1 LQRDEQQ
8 VLGQIID
15 NIGSEN
21 PDLAEAI
28 RFCAIPHRFNKEILA
43 WLQGD
48 GSGPSER
55 TETILNEL
63 KLKKLVFDS
72 AENLSLH
79 DNVRNLLRSRW
90 RRENP
95 EDFKALNGKA
105 ATYYEY
111 KLQQSVS
118 SDDQRA
124 EWERQQMYHL
134 LAADQERGIDLFK
147 HLCNKAIYSYRL
159 STLDLLFR
167 IASEQVDVVGAG
179 IQHWIK
185 FFEAK
190 KYQVSGDW
198 DKAIEVWERLKE
210 ERAFFTGD
218 LEPTLAVHLSIL
230 YKDKGE
236 WNKAIASLDDSMK
249 ILEREGDEHG
259 MITILNNRGFL
270 YKDRADVPKAQN
282 DFQNGLEI
290 SKKIGDES
298 GKAISLKNLG
308 LLHKDNGRVDEAVEH
323 FQSSLSI
330 LDRIGDERG
339 VATACDDRGL
349 LYKDRALLFK
359 ERGDLQ
365 KAEDHFGRAEADFR
379 RALEIFERIGNNHEK
394 VAAFNSLGLFYKDR
408 GVLYQDTEDVE
419 KAEKNF
425 GRALKVLEEIGD
437 QRRKADTLN
446 SLGFLYTAE
455 MQWHDADANFQ
466 LALTNFQEALT
477 ILKEM
482 HEERGSAVILSNL
495 GLLYKHKGEQQLAVD
510 SFQQSL
516 HIFEKIGDEM
526 NAATTMY
533 ELASLYDS
541 IKQYDKAIELLEKVV
556 KIIDRVGH
564 PGLRVR
570 GSREKLDLVKAK
582 ATLARASVTASD
594 VRASAKISRKK
605 AR

>member
-1 LQRDEQQ
+1 MGERSEDILPEDEQQ
-8 VLGQIID
+8 VLAKIID
-15 NIGSEN
+15 KIGSQK
-21 PDLAEAI
+21 PDLAEAV
-28 RFCAIPHRFNKEILA
+28 RLCAVPHWFNKEILA
-43 WLQGD
+43 WLRGE
-48 GSGPSER
+48 GTKPSEK
-55 TETILNEL
+55 TDTILAEL
-63 KLKKLVFDS
+63 KLKKLAFIGPG
-72 AENLSLH
+72 NLFLH
-79 DNVRNLLRSRW
+79 DNVRSLLLQRW
-90 RRENP
+90 REEKP
-95 EDFKALNGKA
+95 QDFQALNGRVA
-105 ATYYEY
+105 DYYEY
-111 KLQQSVS
+111 KLQQSIS

-124 EWERQQMYHL
+124 EWEREEMYHL
-134 LAADQERGIDLFK
+134 LVADTERGIDRFK
-147 HLCNKAIYSYRL
+147 LLCNKAIYSYRL

-167 IASEQVDVVGAG
+167 IASEQVDVVSAG

-198 DKAIEVWERLKE
+198 DKALEVWERLKE

-236 WNKAIASLDDSMK
+236 WNMAIASLEDSLK
-249 ILEREGDEHG
+249 ILEREGDERG

-270 YKDRADVPKAQN
+270 YKDRADLPKALT
-282 DFQNGLEI
+282 DFQHGLEI
-290 SKKIGDES
+290 SKKIGDEC
-298 GKAISLKNLG
+298 GKASSLKNLG
-308 LLHKDNGRVDEAVEH
+308 LLHKDNGRWDEAVEH
-323 FQSSLSI
+323 FQSSLAI
-330 LDRIGDERG
+330 LERIGDERG
-339 VATACDDRGL
+339 MATACDDRGL

-365 KAEDHFGRAEADFR
+365 KAEDNFRRAEDDFR

-394 VAAFNSLGLFYKDR
+394 VAAFNSLGVFYKDR

-425 GRALKVLEEIGD
+425 GRALKILEEIGD

-482 HEERGSAVILSNL
+482 HEERGTAVILSNL
-495 GLLYKHKGEQQLAVD
+495 GLLYRHKGEHQLAVD

-516 HIFEKIGDEM
+516 HIFEKMGDEM

-533 ELASLYDS
+533 ELASLYDG
-541 IKQYDKAIELLEKVV
+541 IKQYHKAIELLEKVV
-556 KIIDRVGH
+556 KIIDRAGH
-564 PGLRVR
+564 PGLRVK
-570 GSREKLDLVKAK
+570 GSKEKLNLVKAK
-582 ATLARASVTASD
+582 ATSSQSVSD
-594 VRASAKISRKK
+594 R
-605 AR
+605 